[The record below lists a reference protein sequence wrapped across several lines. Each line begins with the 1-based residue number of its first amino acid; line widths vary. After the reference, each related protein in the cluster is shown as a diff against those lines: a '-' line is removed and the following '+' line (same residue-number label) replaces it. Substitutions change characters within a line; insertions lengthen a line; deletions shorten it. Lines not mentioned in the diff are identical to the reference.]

1 MFRTVSAG
9 VAAAFVKLLLTVGAG
24 VPGCT
29 ATAVP
34 SANVLNAGPCVITRF
49 VRARHGADRTVLPIE
64 TLRARTGI
72 IVHQILEEIR
82 GEDEVRRSRTLFEY
96 AYFVSLLQSL
106 VFKRPLW
113 SDLTYFAA
121 SAVRAGV
128 AVAFV
133 GLGLAVL
140 AGESGLA
147 GAGVAALASVGARS
161 TVLAWLVVGAVVQI
175 WS

>member
-106 VFKRPLW
+106 VFKRPL
-113 SDLTYFAA
+113 
-121 SAVRAGV
+121 
-128 AVAFV
+128 
-133 GLGLAVL
+133 
-140 AGESGLA
+140 
-147 GAGVAALASVGARS
+147 
-161 TVLAWLVVGAVVQI
+161 
-175 WS
+175 